1 MTPLGV
7 IIAGTIGSWVG
18 ASIMYWGARWVGRP
32 LVLRFGK
39 YVLVPPHKLVQ
50 AEAWSDRFGAVG
62 IFISRLLPV
71 IRHLIGLPAGLV
83 RLHYGWYSLATLLG
97 AALWCSVLTW
107 VGIKAGED
115 QALLHGDLTR
125 LSLWIVGGA
134 LLLGALYYFLVHRL
148 ARR

>member
-1 MTPLGV
+1 
-7 IIAGTIGSWVG
+7 
-18 ASIMYWGARWVGRP
+18 
-32 LVLRFGK
+32 
-39 YVLVPPHKLVQ
+39 
-50 AEAWSDRFGAVG
+50 
-62 IFISRLLPV
+62 
-71 IRHLIGLPAGLV
+71 LV
-83 RLHYGWYSLATLLG
+83 RLHYGWYSLATLMG

-107 VGIKAGED
+107 VGVKAGED